1 MAEFNYSGS
10 GPKTVYLSG
19 EYNERTGQW
28 EGNYPVEGIDW
39 QMDERSGRMYAPD
52 PYYVAPS
59 KITPEDIKNRV
70 PFSYD
75 PYEGALVVDPNA
87 NVPTDPNEYSKK
99 LGTELSKRSYD
110 IWSINGDASQYR
122 NLIEGLKEVDPKAY
136 YTAKI
141 DTLSRGIGHQYQ
153 SNQMDRGDVVKKELE
168 ALLPEAQ
175 KAGVTPDEINSL
187 YGSGYSSGAQGFSQI
202 LRNMQEQ
209 GGNLKPLVEG
219 LKVVGPAI
227 VGAGVLSSLAAA
239 NAAAAAAGAGAGA
252 AGAASTIPAWLSAA
266 GQGALVGGA
275 LGGTNAALQGGDIG
289 KGLLTGAVT
298 GAVGG
303 GAGNAFGGGTIGN
316 IAGGTLAGGAGAAI
330 RGGNIGQGALLG
342 GVGGAINAGI
352 NSLSNSGTSL
362 FNTDTPINVDTTGT
376 TKMDELF
383 GPSYADLGY
392 NPYVG
397 PTYQELGYDPYANL
411 NIGDV
416 EAQQGGAYGGP
427 GYGYQPENPY
437 TNMSD
442 AELTQVLANTPA
454 FIQSGGDL
462 SSASSLLKQLGSGAI
477 KALLGGGSATGAAR
491 VGGSLGGALG
501 GLFGGGNSTLGNL
514 VGAAGNYALSA
525 SQLSQLR
532 GAYDQS
538 VAGQQAATQTAQQ
551 QAAFTPVGMTTTFGS
566 SNFQYDPA
574 TGKMISAGYT
584 PSSAV
589 SGIQQALLGQA
600 GTTAQ
605 QAAAMQQQTAPLAA
619 GAQNLFGLANRFLPT
634 SAEAPQATAESQA
647 LYNRLNTL
655 SNQVLPT
662 SYDTTAAAQKYM
674 QQQQN
679 LLNPGRAQTLAQLQT
694 RQYGTGTS
702 GLATGGTAAGY
713 APNAQGLMAT
723 NPQMAAY
730 YNAMAQQDAQ
740 LAANAEQQARA
751 NLQSDITMGTGLGTT
766 GLNALT
772 TSQQQ
777 QYANMMN
784 NLSAGTNLYGAG
796 AGLLGQT
803 QSLQTGAYAPLT
815 TQVGLLGGLESLA
828 QQPLSLAT
836 SLGTAGATAGAKS
849 GYYGLLGNQA
859 ALATQ
864 LQGQQA
870 NIYGTGQAVGSAV
883 SPFLTA
889 GSNIISEWLKG

>member
-1 MAEFNYSGS
+1 MAIKQTADYEPYTSDY
-10 GPKTVYLSG
+10 TVYDG
-19 EYNERTGQW
+19 NDYPGAGWTFNE
-28 EGNYPVEGIDW
+28 EIGNWVKPT
-39 QMDERSGRMYAPD
+39 
-52 PYYVAPS
+52 PS
-59 KITPEDIKNRV
+59 TNMPSQFTLEDIKNRSGYA
-70 PFSYD
+70 F
-75 PYEGALVVDPNA
+75 DPNQGKL
-87 NVPTDPNEYSKK
+87 VTDSKD
-99 LGTELSKRSYD
+99 ESLSPSAYYNQLAKDLSAASYG
-110 IWSINGDASQYR
+110 IWSVNGNPAEYTD
-122 NLIEGLKEVDPKAY
+122 LIEGLKEVDPKAY
-136 YTAKI
+136 YIAKL
-141 DTLSRGIGHQYQ
+141 DTLSRGVGHQYQ
-153 SNQMDRGDVVKKELE
+153 SNQTARGDIVKQQLE
-168 ALLPEAQ
+168 ALIPEAQ
-175 KAGVTPDEINSL
+175 KAGVTSQEINSI
-187 YGSGYSSGAQGFSQI
+187 YGSGYSAGAQGFSQI
-202 LRNMQEQ
+202 LSNQQ
-209 GGNLKPLVEG
+209 SQKAGALAPLIEG
-219 LKVVGPAI
+219 LKVMAPAALI
-227 VGAGVLSSLAAA
+227 PLT
-239 NAAAAAAGAGAGA
+239 AGASA
-252 AGAASTIPAWLSAA
+252 PLS
-266 GQGALVGGA
+266 GALTGA
-275 LGGTNAALQGGDIG
+275 LGATAASIATPALIGASLGGVSAALNGGNIG
-289 KGLLTGAVT
+289 QGLLTGGIT
-298 GAVGG
+298 GAIGGGIGNALGG
-303 GAGNAFGGGTIGN
+303 GAIGN
-316 IAGGTLAGGAGAAI
+316 IAGGTLAGGAGSAI

-342 GVGGAINAGI
+342 GLGGTLNAGI
-352 NSLSNSGTSL
+352 NSLSDSASSL

-462 SSASSLLKQLGSGAI
+462 STASSLLKQLGSGAL

-491 VGGSLGGALG
+491 IGGSLGGALG
-501 GLFGGGNSTLGNL
+501 GLLGGGTSGLGNL
-514 VGAAGNYALSA
+514 LGAAGNYALSA

-532 GAYDQS
+532 GAYNQS

-574 TGKMISAGYT
+574 TGKMTSAGYT
-584 PSSAV
+584 PNAAV

-619 GAQNLFGLANRFLPT
+619 GAQNLFGLANKFLPT
-634 SAEAPQATAESQA
+634 SAQAPQATAESQA

-679 LLNPGRAQTLAQLQT
+679 LLNPGRAQTLAQLQS

-828 QQPLSLAT
+828 QQPLSLSS
-836 SLGTAGATAGAKS
+836 SLGQAGATAGAKS
-849 GYYGLLGNQA
+849 GYYGLLGNQS